1 MNKIV
6 FIFILNLIVF
16 LSYGQKTMLDTVLKE
31 EGRIPATIKYG
42 NLIIQTIPSDVLVE
56 IPKLGINEEKNQD
69 SLILE
74 EVYAGLYELSFSI
87 NNSKFKC
94 FVEVLEKETVHVFV
108 NVNEKKFETNRI
120 DYDFQSTE
128 IAPVDVSQTYI
139 MVEEMP
145 EFPGGIIALRK
156 WIKSNVKYPE
166 SARREKITGRVYIGF
181 VINREGQVEDC
192 KVLRSIDPALDQ
204 EALSVIKRMPL
215 WKPGK
220 QRGES
225 VKVSYTFPINFHLR
239 R

>member
-1 MNKIV
+1 MNKII
-6 FIFILNLIVF
+6 FIFILNLIVL
-16 LSYGQKTMLDTVLKE
+16 LSFGQKAEPDTISKKE
-31 EGRIPATIKYG
+31 GHIPATIKYG
-42 NLIIQTIPSDVLVE
+42 NLIIQTIPSDVLLE

-74 EVYAGLYELSFSI
+74 EVYAGVYELSFSI

-94 FVEVLEKETVHVFV
+94 FVEVIEKETVYVLV
-108 NVNEKKFETNRI
+108 NVKEKRFETNRI

-128 IAPVDVSQTYI
+128 IDPVDLSQTYI

-145 EFPGGIIALRK
+145 EFPGGVIALRK

-192 KVLRSIDPALDQ
+192 KVLRSIDPALDR
-204 EALSVIKRMPL
+204 EALNVIKSMPR

-220 QRGES
+220 QKGES
-225 VKVSYTFPINFHLR
+225 VKVSYTFPINFYLH
-239 R
+239 

>member
-1 MNKIV
+1 MNKII
-6 FIFILNLIVF
+6 FIFILNLIVL
-16 LSYGQKTMLDTVLKE
+16 LSFGQKAELDTISKR
-31 EGRIPATIKYG
+31 EGHISATIKYG
-42 NLIIQTIPSDVLVE
+42 NLIIQTIPSDVLVG

-74 EVYAGLYELSFSI
+74 EVYAGVYELSFSI

-94 FVEVLEKETVHVFV
+94 FVEVIEKETVHVLV
-108 NVNEKKFETNRI
+108 NVKEKRFETNRI
-120 DYDFQSTE
+120 DYDLQSTE
-128 IAPVDVSQTYI
+128 IDPVDLSQTYI

-145 EFPGGIIALRK
+145 EFPGGVIALRK

-192 KVLRSIDPALDQ
+192 KVLRSIDPALDR
-204 EALSVIKRMPL
+204 EALNVIKSMPR

-225 VKVSYTFPINFHLR
+225 VKVSYTFPINFYLH
-239 R
+239 

>member
-1 MNKIV
+1 MNKII
-6 FIFILNLIVF
+6 FIFILNLIVL
-16 LSYGQKTMLDTVLKE
+16 LSFGQKAEPDTISKKE
-31 EGRIPATIKYG
+31 GHIQSTIKYG
-42 NLIIQTIPSDVLVE
+42 NLIIQTIPSDVLLE

-74 EVYAGLYELSFSI
+74 EVYAGVYELSFSI

-94 FVEVLEKETVHVFV
+94 FVEVIEKETVYVLV
-108 NVNEKKFETNRI
+108 NVKEKRFETNRI

-128 IAPVDVSQTYI
+128 IDPVDLSQTYI

-145 EFPGGIIALRK
+145 EFPGGVIALRK

-192 KVLRSIDPALDQ
+192 KVLRSIDPALDR
-204 EALSVIKRMPL
+204 EALNVIKSMPR

-220 QRGES
+220 QKGES
-225 VKVSYTFPINFHLR
+225 VKVSYTFPINFYLH
-239 R
+239 

>member
-16 LSYGQKTMLDTVLKE
+16 LSYGQKTMLDTVSKE
-31 EGRIPATIKYG
+31 EGQIPATIKYG

>member
-16 LSYGQKTMLDTVLKE
+16 LSYGQKTMLDTVSKE
-31 EGRIPATIKYG
+31 EGQIPATIKYG

-94 FVEVLEKETVHVFV
+94 FVEVLKKETVHVFV

-120 DYDFQSTE
+120 DYDFQSSE

-225 VKVSYTFPINFHLR
+225 VKVSYTFPINFHLHR
-239 R
+239 